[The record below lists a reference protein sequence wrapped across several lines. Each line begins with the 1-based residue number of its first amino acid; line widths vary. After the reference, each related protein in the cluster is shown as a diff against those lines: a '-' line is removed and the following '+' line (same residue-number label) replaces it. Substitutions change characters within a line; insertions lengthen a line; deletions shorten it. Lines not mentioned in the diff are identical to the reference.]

1 MPRGARAALAILLLA
16 GVGLRVAQY
25 LANAS
30 LWIDE
35 IALAE
40 NVLHFPLAHLL
51 RQPLALD
58 QVAPPGFLAL
68 TKGSAEIFGA
78 SEMALRA
85 VPLLSGLAA
94 LVLFASLARRF
105 QPPWI
110 AVCATGVFALAP
122 TLIAHGAELKPYST
136 DLLASVWLTLVAFAV
151 ADRGANW
158 ASWLGATL
166 LGAVAVWFSQG
177 AVFVVAGLGAALAVL
192 AIRDRR
198 FGAWLAVLL
207 AVWAA
212 SAAAAGLNGLGRVP
226 PSMHDYLERF
236 WNPSLPR
243 IPLLLFVAIAA
254 FLLWIRNR
262 RAAMLLVGPVAVT
275 LGAAAARLYP
285 FEGRAIL
292 FLAPAAILAI
302 AEAAGW
308 IVEGLTRVRVPRRL
322 AAVLPACGLVFLI
335 AHDPPVYRD
344 EDTRPVLAE
353 LARRRGPRDEVY
365 VYYGGGRAFHFYAP
379 RVDLSSIGAV
389 LGACH
394 RDDPRGYLRELDRFR
409 GTPRLW
415 VFRTHVSARL
425 AEGEL
430 VDGYLARLGRR
441 LETIE
446 APDTEAA
453 LWDLSGRDAP
463 ADLAET
469 FPLPALDTAVAERLG
484 CGHGPIG
491 RAPWD

>member
-1 MPRGARAALAILLLA
+1 MPRGARAALTVLLLA

-51 RQPLALD
+51 HQPLALD

-68 TKGSAEIFGA
+68 TRGSAAIFGP

-136 DLLASVWLTLVAFAV
+136 DLLASVWLTLAAFAV
-151 ADRGANW
+151 SDRGANW

-177 AVFVVAGLGAALAVL
+177 AVFVVAGLGLALVIL
-192 AIRDRR
+192 ALRERR

-207 AVWAA
+207 AAWTASAGLAA
-212 SAAAAGLNGLGRVP
+212 LSGLHRVPPAMREYLDRFWDPSLPKAPLFLFVAAAA
-226 PSMHDYLERF
+226 
-236 WNPSLPR
+236 
-243 IPLLLFVAIAA
+243 A
-254 FLLWIRNR
+254 LLWIRER
-262 RAAMLLVGPVAVT
+262 RAGLLLFGPVAVT
-275 LGAAAARLYP
+275 LAAAAAHLYP
-285 FEGRAIL
+285 FQGRAIL
-292 FLAPAAILAI
+292 FLAPAAILAM

-308 IVEGLTRVRVPRRL
+308 IVEGLARLRVPRPL
-322 AAVLPACGLVFLI
+322 AAVLPACGLIFLI
-335 AHDPPVYRD
+335 AHDPPVYRS
-344 EDTRPVLAE
+344 EDTRPVLTE
-353 LARRRGPRDEVY
+353 LASRRDARDEIY
-365 VYYGGGRAFHFYAP
+365 VFYPAVRAFRFYAP
-379 RVDLSSIGAV
+379 RVGVSSVGAV
-389 LGACH
+389 FGTCH
-394 RDDPRGYLRELDRFR
+394 RDEPRAYLRELDRFR
-409 GTPRLW
+409 GAPRLW
-415 VFRTHVSARL
+415 VFRTHVSERL
-425 AEGEL
+425 GEKPL
-430 VDGYLARLGRR
+430 VDGYLAHLGRR

-446 APDTEAA
+446 GEDTEAA
-453 LWDLSGRDAP
+453 LWDLSHGDAP
-463 ADLAET
+463 ADLAGT
-469 FPLPALDTAVAERLG
+469 FPLPPRDTALAARFG
-484 CGHGPIG
+484 CGHGPLG
-491 RAPWD
+491 QAPWD